1 MVDTALADATAVVA
15 LARSSCRLANL
26 AALADASAT
35 VWLARPK
42 VTCTLLP
49 ISRVL
54 PPSSRTA
61 GKALAEATAIV
72 WLTRSSCRLAN
83 FAALAEALVTARL
96 ARPASL
102 AALADATAML

>member
-26 AALADASAT
+26 AALAEASAT

-61 GKALAEATAIV
+61 VQALAEATAIV
-72 WLTRSSCRLAN
+72 WLARSSCRLAN